1 VGSLVSLAKSI
12 NYLQK
17 KKQDYEAME
26 NQLNSQ
32 LQRMLLEY
40 EVLEAEVETYETQSY

>member
-17 KKQDYEAME
+17 KKQDSEAME

-40 EVLEAEVETYETQSY
+40 EALEAEVETYETQSY

>member
-1 VGSLVSLAKSI
+1 VGSLVTLAKSI

-17 KKQDYEAME
+17 KKQDYKAME

-32 LQRMLLEY
+32 LHRMLSEHDG
-40 EVLEAEVETYETQSY
+40 LEAEVETFET

>member
-1 VGSLVSLAKSI
+1 VGSLVTLAKSI

-17 KKQDYEAME
+17 KKHDYEVME

-32 LQRMLLEY
+32 LQRMLSDHEA
-40 EVLEAEVETYETQSY
+40 LEAEVETYETQSY